1 MMDKIMLISPKD
13 NNFYN
18 FRSELILELRN
29 IGYEVI
35 LVCPYGKKMDFFIK
49 KGCRF
54 IDISVD
60 RRGTNIFN
68 DFKLILAYRKLLK
81 QEKPDCVLTFTSKP
95 SIYAGFVCG
104 LMKIPYIVNNAGLME
119 TQGIFEKF
127 MKLLYW
133 LGWRKADCMM
143 YQNSEERDEINKL
156 LKNKVHYRDI
166 PGSGVNLKAFDLKEY
181 PPNDDVVTFNYVAR
195 IVELKGIKEFLKG
208 VQIIKKK
215 YPNTRFVIY
224 GDYDDDSYRV
234 RIAQLEKKGVIEY
247 GGVQLDMKPFIQA
260 AHAVIH
266 PSHYEG
272 MTNVVLEH
280 SAMGRV
286 CIGSDIP
293 GVREGIE
300 DGKTGYLFEVRNVKS
315 MIKAMSKFL
324 ELSHEEKAAMGR
336 AARLKMEREF
346 DRNIVTK
353 IYLEEIQKVWR
364 YKNECC

>member
-1 MMDKIMLISPKD
+1 
-13 NNFYN
+13 
-18 FRSELILELRN
+18 
-29 IGYEVI
+29 
-35 LVCPYGKKMDFFIK
+35 
-49 KGCRF
+49 
-54 IDISVD
+54 
-60 RRGTNIFN
+60 
-68 DFKLILAYRKLLK
+68 
-81 QEKPDCVLTFTSKP
+81 
-95 SIYAGFVCG
+95 
-104 LMKIPYIVNNAGLME
+104 
-119 TQGIFEKF
+119 
-127 MKLLYW
+127 
-133 LGWRKADCMM
+133 MM

-181 PPNDDVVTFNYVAR
+181 PPNDDIVTFNFVAR
-195 IVELKGIKEFLKG
+195 IVELKGINEFLKG

-234 RIAQLEKKGVIEY
+234 RIGQLEKKGVIEY